1 MDVEQA
7 NALNE
12 AIRAIGIRHRA
23 LAGALLAPLGLH
35 PGQEVLLLELDQ
47 GPRSQAQLAVVS
59 GCEPPTITN
68 SVRKLEAAGLVV
80 RRPSPTDGRVTIV
93 ELSDHGQAVLPGLKA
108 AWMELAEHTVAL
120 CSTPLNELTRVVTDL
135 ARSLTHKAGP
145 LEEPPPDV
153 PTREPVALA
162 RPDQAKTTGRTSP
175 SPSTSSP

>member
-7 NALNE
+7 NTLNE

-47 GPRSQAQLAVVS
+47 GPRSQAQLAVAS
-59 GCEPPTITN
+59 GCEPPTITH

-80 RRPSPTDGRVTIV
+80 RRPSPSDGRVTIV
-93 ELSDHGQAVLPGLKA
+93 ELSEHGQAVLPGLKA
-108 AWMELAEHTVAL
+108 AWQQLAEHTVAL

-135 ARSLTHKAGP
+135 ARSLTQRTGSVD
-145 LEEPPPDV
+145 EPPSDV
-153 PTREPVALA
+153 PTRDAVDLA
-162 RPDQAKTTGRTSP
+162 RPNTAVTTV
-175 SPSTSSP
+175 